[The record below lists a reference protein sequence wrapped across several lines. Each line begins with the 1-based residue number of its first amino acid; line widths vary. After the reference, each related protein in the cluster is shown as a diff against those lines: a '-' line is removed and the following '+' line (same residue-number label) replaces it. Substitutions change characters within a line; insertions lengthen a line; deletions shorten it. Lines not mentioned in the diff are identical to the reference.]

1 MRGITITI
9 MEKIIKRY
17 GPEEIYNATES
28 AVKRICELRSSFIP
42 YEVIDYIDEHT
53 PVPVLG
59 ADPLAVRHAAYVEA
73 AIFMLYRDGAIW
85 LNKTTNKYELS
96 TVL

>member
-1 MRGITITI
+1 
-9 MEKIIKRY
+9 MEKIRKQY
-17 GPEEIYNATES
+17 SPEEIYNATEY

-42 YEVIDYIDEHT
+42 SDVMSYIDEHT

-73 AIFMLYRDGAIW
+73 AIFMLYRNCDIW